1 MVPAAANGQPAFGLY
16 KRDEEGVLRAFQLQ
30 VLSVTPEGVSH
41 VSVFFDTSLF
51 PLFGLAE
58 HL

>member
-1 MVPAAANGQPAFGLY
+1 M
-16 KRDEEGVLRAFQLQ
+16 RDEEGVHRAYQLQ
-30 VLSVTPEGVSH
+30 VLSVTGDGVAH
-41 VSVFFDTSLF
+41 VSAFFDTSLF